1 MTNEVEI
8 KEAVTKLI
16 NEAGLKFTKSN
27 RGAIMKVVAA
37 NLKGKADMSIVSK
50 VIGGMLQ

>member
-1 MTNEVEI
+1 MTNEAEI

-16 NEAGLKFTKSN
+16 NEAELEFTKSN
-27 RGAIMKVVAA
+27 RGAIMKVISV

-50 VIGGMLQ
+50 VVGGMLE